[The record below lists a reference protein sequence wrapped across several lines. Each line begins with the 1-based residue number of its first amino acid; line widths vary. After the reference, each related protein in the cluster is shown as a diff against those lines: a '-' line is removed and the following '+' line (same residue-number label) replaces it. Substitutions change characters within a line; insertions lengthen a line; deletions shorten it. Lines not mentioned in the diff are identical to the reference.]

1 MKRYLYILVVAALCS
16 SCSVYQKYSRPQ
28 IETDK
33 LYGTTMSVDS
43 INIADIDWRTFFTDP
58 HLQRLIEQGLENNS
72 DLQIAVQRV
81 KEAEASL
88 RTAKLAF
95 YPSVAFAP
103 SFGGETRKGYSAN
116 SYSLPLSA
124 TWDIDASGRLLNSK
138 RNAQA
143 VYEQSHL
150 YRQSVQTALV
160 ASIAN
165 SYYTLLML
173 DAQLGISRTTAASW
187 KENVR
192 IMKAMKQA
200 GMTNEASVSQ
210 TEANSCSIDASL
222 FDLEYDIIE
231 VENTLALLLGT
242 TPQKFERGTI
252 KSQNF
257 TPELGV
263 GIPSQLLAYR
273 ADVRMAENNLKQAF
287 YQTNIAKGAF
297 IPSLTLGGTLG
308 WQDQFG
314 KAITS
319 PASWVASFT
328 LKLATDLFK
337 AGQKH
342 ANLQIAKA
350 KQEQALIAFRQ
361 TLLQAGSEV
370 NDALAQCQTARNK
383 KSVRSQQIEAL
394 ERAVSST
401 KQLMSHSESTY
412 LEVLT
417 AQQALLSAQLSQV
430 KDHFEGI
437 QGVIRLYC
445 ALGGGVDHNEDIS
458 TLPKRTKTRKAK
470 K

>member
-1 MKRYLYILVVAALCS
+1 MRRYLFILATAALLS
-16 SCSVYQKYSRPQ
+16 GCSVYQKYSRP
-28 IETDK
+28 EVATDN
-33 LYGTTMSVDS
+33 LYGERATLNKSN
-43 INIADIDWRTFFTDP
+43 NIAEIDWRTFFTDP
-58 HLQRLIEQGLENNS
+58 HLQKLIEQGLKNNS
-72 DLQIAVQRV
+72 DMQIALERV
-81 KEAEASL
+81 KESEAAL
-88 RTAKLAF
+88 RTARLAF
-95 YPSVAFAP
+95 YPSIAFAP
-103 SFGGETRKGYSAN
+103 SFGVDKGKGSTLA
-116 SYSLPLSA
+116 LPLSA
-124 TWDIDASGRLLNSK
+124 SLDVDASGRLLNSK

-143 VYEQSHL
+143 AYEYSKL
-150 YRQSVQTALV
+150 YRQSVQTALI

-173 DAQLGISRTTAASW
+173 DAQLNISRTTAASW

-252 KSQNF
+252 HDQSIIPQV
-257 TPELGV
+257 GV
-263 GIPSQLLAYR
+263 GIPAQLLSYR
-273 ADVRMAENNLKQAF
+273 ADVRMAEKSLQQAF
-287 YQTNIAKGAF
+287 YQVAMAKGAF

-319 PASWVASFT
+319 PASWLASFT
-328 LKLATDLFK
+328 VKLAAELFN
-337 AGQKH
+337 AGSKR

-350 KQEQALIAFRQ
+350 KQEQAMIAFRQ

-370 NDALAQCQTARNK
+370 NDALAQCQTAHNK
-383 KSVRSQQIEAL
+383 KDTRTRQIEAL

-417 AQQALLSAQLSQV
+417 AQQALLSAQLSQI
-430 KDHFEGI
+430 KDRFEEI
-437 QGVIRLYC
+437 QGVVNLYC

-458 TLPKRTKTRKAK
+458 TLPKRPKRQK
-470 K
+470 